1 MLHCGL
7 LLHPLWPLGDQ
18 TSTARGFS
26 RRLSGTTHTLHPE
39 DDEEGSQQSSDPEHP
54 STMAHPLT
62 AEMSEPMLG
71 SSVCLFLK
79 SESYLPL
86 GACREDETHIPGA
99 EEALDTLQVSF
110 GSEFVSE
117 KKGV

>member
-1 MLHCGL
+1 
-7 LLHPLWPLGDQ
+7 
-18 TSTARGFS
+18 
-26 RRLSGTTHTLHPE
+26 
-39 DDEEGSQQSSDPEHP
+39 
-54 STMAHPLT
+54 MAHPLT

-79 SESYLPL
+79 SGSYLPL

-99 EEALDTLQVSF
+99 EEALNTLQVSF